1 MVCII
6 CILLC
11 YAVITTETAIVKGI
25 KKVGK
30 YYLNQGTSQQ
40 NTHHSIYIFIT
51 IYIKL
56 YNQYIENIRSCILSS
71 APECNGKVILS
82 SFGHTYKVAVFSR
95 RLYKRNI
102 KKRRIVKFHPESKT
116 LLNFEVVTF
125 TGNCCWKI
133 YDSYVGGQAMNMDHV
148 STYQPGWPIRK
159 VELFENCNL

>member
-1 MVCII
+1 MVYII
-6 CILLC
+6 CIVLC

-40 NTHHSIYIFIT
+40 K

-71 APECNGKVILS
+71 APECNGKVVLS
-82 SFGHTYKVAVFSR
+82 SFGHTYKVSVFSK
-95 RLYKRNI
+95 RLYNRNI
-102 KKRRIVKFHPESKT
+102 KKRRIVVFNRESKT

-159 VELFENCNL
+159 VELFEKYNL